1 MKPKLVA
8 DVRTDVA
15 EIIGAMSIAEDD
27 NIRLRHRLEG
37 ARYKLAA
44 TMKCINEIEELIKA
58 PNAYS
63 GKQWERLRTTMEV
76 MAQKLNV
83 TVELMDYLRP
93 LGVVED

>member
-1 MKPKLVA
+1 
-8 DVRTDVA
+8 
-15 EIIGAMSIAEDD
+15 
-27 NIRLRHRLEG
+27 
-37 ARYKLAA
+37 
-44 TMKCINEIEELIKA
+44 MKCINEIEELIKA